1 MNLSKSR
8 YCRGIQCPKMLWMD
22 KYMPEKAADL
32 GKEQIF
38 ETGNI
43 VGDLAMGYF
52 GPFTEVPYAD
62 DKSEMVRRTAELL
75 DSGEENIC
83 EASFVSG
90 NLFCAVDILHKNGG
104 GWDIVEV
111 KSSTSLH
118 EIYLHD
124 MAFQCYIL
132 TRCGLNIKGVY
143 NLHLNSDYVR
153 HGELD
158 LGELFTLEDCTETVF
173 EMQADVP
180 SNIEAISGYVDGAGE
195 TEPVMDISPAC
206 EAPYECAYKGWCARH
221 LPSPSVFDISRLTAK
236 KKYELY
242 YEGITGF
249 GDILER
255 RPKLN
260 KNQYRQV
267 ETAFYHLP
275 DSIDRQ
281 GILGCISEYTYPLY
295 HLDFET
301 TQFAIPPFD
310 GMRPFQQMPFQY
322 SLHVQSAPGAE
333 PEHYE
338 FLGKEGTDPR
348 RALAERLCADI
359 PEDVCV
365 LAYNMGFEKGR
376 IKEMAELFPDLSAH
390 LMSIHDN
397 IRDLMI
403 PFQKQYYYSEKL
415 RGSYSIKYVLPAM
428 CPGDPE
434 LDYGAL
440 EGVHRGDEA
449 SAAFA
454 GLADHTPEEIAAIRK
469 NLLAYCR
476 LDTLAMVKILN
487 KLRELARAE

>member
-22 KYMPEKAADL
+22 KNMPEKAADPGNEHIL
-32 GKEQIF
+32 

-52 GPFTEVPYAD
+52 GSFTEVPYAD
-62 DKSEMVRRTAELL
+62 DKSEMISRTAELL

-83 EASFVSG
+83 EASFAVDG
-90 NLFCAVDILHKNGG
+90 LFCAVDILHRNGE

-118 EIYLHD
+118 DIYLHD
-124 MAFQCYIL
+124 MAFQLYVL
-132 TRCGLNIKGVY
+132 TRCGIKIKGVY
-143 NLHLNSDYVR
+143 NLHLNSEYVR
-153 HGELD
+153 RGELD
-158 LGELFTLEDCTETVF
+158 LGELFTLEDCTGTVF
-173 EMQADVP
+173 AMQDDVP
-180 SNIEAISGYVDGAGE
+180 DNIEFFRNYVDGAGQS
-195 TEPVMDISPAC
+195 EPVKDISPDC
-206 EAPYECAYKGWCARH
+206 EAPYECVYKGWCFRH
-221 LPSPSVFDISRLTAK
+221 LPSPSIFDISRLSAK
-236 KKYELY
+236 KKYEFY
-242 YEGITGF
+242 YDGIISF
-249 GDILER
+249 GDIIKR
-255 RPKLN
+255 NPKLS
-260 KNQYRQV
+260 KTQYRQAQ
-267 ETAFYHLP
+267 TAYYHLP
-275 DSIDRQ
+275 DEVDRQ
-281 GILGCISEYTYPLY
+281 GILDCISEFTYPLY

-310 GMRPFQQMPFQY
+310 GMKPFQQMPFQY

-359 PEDVCV
+359 PADVCV

-390 LMSIHDN
+390 LMKIHDN

-415 RGSYSIKYVLPAM
+415 CGSYSIKYVLPAM
-428 CPGDPE
+428 CPDDPE
-434 LDYGAL
+434 LNYGAL
-440 EGVHRGDEA
+440 EGIHKGDEA

-454 GLADHTPEEIAAIRK
+454 DLPDHTPEEIARIRR

-476 LDTLAMVKILN
+476 LDTLAMVKILD
-487 KLRELARAE
+487 KLRELAAG

>member
-22 KYMPEKAADL
+22 KCMPEKAADM
-32 GKEQIF
+32 GNEAIF

-52 GPFTEVPYAD
+52 GDYTEVPYAD
-62 DKSEMVRRTAELL
+62 DKKIMVVQTKSLIEAET
-75 DSGEENIC
+75 ENIC
-83 EASFVSG
+83 EASFFAG
-90 NLFCAVDILHKNGG
+90 GLYCAVDILHKNGS

-111 KSSTSLH
+111 KSSTGLH
-118 EIYLHD
+118 DIYLHD
-124 MAFQCYIL
+124 MAFQCYVL
-132 TRCGLNIKGVY
+132 RQNGLDIKGVY
-143 NLHLNSDYVR
+143 NLHLNSDYIR
-153 HGELD
+153 NGELN
-158 LGELFTLEDCTETVF
+158 LKELFTLEDCTQIVF
-173 EMQADVP
+173 SMQEDVP
-180 SNIEAISGYVDGAGE
+180 LNIESITGYVESAGE
-195 TEPVMDISPAC
+195 AEPVKDISLCC
-206 EAPYECAYKGWCARH
+206 ESPYECAYKGWCGRH
-221 LPSPSVFDISRLTAK
+221 LPSPSVFDISRLAVK

-242 YEGITGF
+242 DEGIISY
-249 GDILER
+249 GDIIAK

-267 ETAFYHLP
+267 ESAYYDLP
-275 DSIDRQ
+275 DEIDRDAVRAF
-281 GILGCISEYTYPLY
+281 LAEFTYPLY

-301 TQFAIPPFD
+301 TQYAVPPFD
-310 GMRPFQQMPFQY
+310 GMRPYQQMPFQY
-322 SLHVQSAPGAE
+322 SLHVQPSPGAE
-333 PEHYE
+333 PEHFE

-359 PEDVCV
+359 PADVCV
-365 LAYNMGFEKGR
+365 LAYNMSFEKGR

-403 PFQKQYYYSEKL
+403 PFQKQFYYSSKL
-415 RGSYSIKYVLPAM
+415 RGSYSIKYVLPAL

-434 LDYGAL
+434 LNYQAL
-440 EGVHRGDEA
+440 DGIHKGDEA

-454 GLADHTPEEIAAIRK
+454 DLPNRTPEEIETIRR

-476 LDTLAMVKILN
+476 LDTLAMVRILD
-487 KLRELARAE
+487 KLLEMTE

>member
-32 GKEQIF
+32 GKEAVF
-38 ETGNI
+38 ETGNM

-52 GPFTEVPYAD
+52 GEFTEVPYTD
-62 DKSEMVRRTAELL
+62 DKSLMVAKTAELIEA
-75 DSGEENIC
+75 GTENIC
-83 EASFVSG
+83 EASFFAG
-90 NLFCAVDILHKNGG
+90 GLYCAVDILHRNGS

-118 EIYLHD
+118 DIYLHD
-124 MAFQCYIL
+124 MAFQCFVL
-132 TRCGLNIKGVY
+132 MKNGLEIKGVY
-143 NLHLNSDYVR
+143 NLHINNGYVR
-153 HGELD
+153 YGELD
-158 LGELFTLEDCTETVF
+158 IKGLFTLEDCTETVF
-173 EMQADVP
+173 AMQEDVP
-180 SNIEAISGYVDGAGE
+180 GNIDIINAYVDTAGE
-195 TEPVMDISPAC
+195 TEPEKDISPDC
-206 EAPYECAYKGWCARH
+206 DSPYECAYKAWCGRH
-221 LPSPSVFDISRLTAK
+221 LPSPSVFDIARLPAK
-236 KKYELY
+236 KKYEYY
-242 YEGITGF
+242 YEGIISF
-249 GDILER
+249 ADIMEK

-260 KNQYRQV
+260 KTQYRQV
-267 ETAFYHLP
+267 ESVCYGLP
-275 DSIDRQ
+275 DEIDKESIRAC
-281 GILGCISEYTYPLY
+281 LSEYTYPLY

-301 TQFAIPPFD
+301 TQYAIPPYD

-322 SLHVQSAPGAE
+322 SLHVQQSAGAE

-359 PEDVCV
+359 PDDVCV
-365 LAYNMGFEKGR
+365 LAYNMSFEKGR
-376 IKEMAELFPDLSAH
+376 IKELAEMFDDLSAH

-403 PFQKQYYYSEKL
+403 PFQKQFYYSSKL
-415 RGSYSIKYVLPAM
+415 CGSYSIKYVLPAM

-434 LDYGAL
+434 LDYHAL
-440 EGVHRGDEA
+440 DGIHKGDEA

-454 GLADHTPEEIAAIRK
+454 DLPNHTPEEIAVIRR

-476 LDTLAMVKILN
+476 LDTLAMVKILDR
-487 KLRELARAE
+487 LIELTEE